1 MNFED
6 RLRANMR
13 SAAEATPGRPLEW
26 DETLS
31 RARRSRRKYL
41 ATMALAA
48 AVVVAAATASVVALT
63 GGTGPDRG
71 LPPVGPDATESPAP
85 EPEETTTTPGPQETP
100 SPPEE
105 TPTPGPDES
114 PPPEPACSAEGMSGI
129 PVQQDGLAPAAA
141 ETRRRILE
149 LAVEC
154 DYEGLELLGRQG
166 RGFAFSF
173 GATDNAAQYW
183 RRAEES
189 GEPVMWSLVTVLNI
203 DYTVAQG
210 FDDTGRIFAWPSADR
225 PDPTEEDWQKIV
237 DAGLHTAEEVQ
248 AMREG
253 GSGYLGWRV
262 QIARDGDW
270 LTFTAGD

>member
-6 RLRANMR
+6 RLRASMR
-13 SAAEATPGRPLEW
+13 SAGEATPGRPLEW
-26 DETLS
+26 DKTLD

-41 ATMALAA
+41 ATVTLAA

-63 GGTGPDRG
+63 GGTGPERG
-71 LPPVGPDATESPAP
+71 LPPVGPDATESPEPDETFPLAP
-85 EPEETTTTPGPQETP
+85 AETP

-114 PPPEPACSAEGMSGI
+114 PPLEPACSAAGMSPL
-129 PVQQDGLAPAAA
+129 PVQQDGLAPDAA

-154 DYEGLELLGRQG
+154 DYESLEDLALEGRDF
-166 RGFAFSF
+166 FAFSF
-173 GATDNAAQYW
+173 GGGDSPARYW
-183 RRAEES
+183 QQAETG
-189 GEPVMWSLVTVLNI
+189 GEPVMRSLVLVLNI
-203 DYTVAQG
+203 DYTTSEG
-210 FDDTGRIFAWPSADR
+210 FGDTGRIFAWPSADQEN
-225 PDPTEEDWQKIV
+225 PTDEDWQKIV

-253 GSGYLGWRV
+253 GSGYLGWRG
-262 QIARDGDW
+262 QITRDGDW
-270 LTFTAGD
+270 ISFEAGD